1 MVCTLGKPKENTRK
15 RCIRNIWQE
24 AWIAGCYG
32 DAELGYCGS
41 SPLGLVVLVGQ
52 KSDKTDIHSMA
63 AKSAGVD
70 RDVAKAVLTYGTLYG
85 QGLKGATDGLRKN
98 LPLETTESCKTKA
111 DSFLKGFKGRRSEDT
126 KRWVGGLASQAF
138 NYMDKLANHRSPRT
152 PVLGAAMSKAL
163 AGQRDFAT
171 TRTNWTIQSAGVDF
185 RDLLVIYTRYC
196 FEQLGVR
203 GRLLLTIHD
212 EIRTIIKTE
221 DIRKATYALQLAHV
235 LVRAYFIDS
244 LGLDCIPSSV
254 AWFTAVD
261 VDQVVRKEPNQTCIT
276 PSQPEAIKPGY
287 ILTPKDL
294 TEYQVKQPSLV

>member
-1 MVCTLGKPKENTRK
+1 M
-15 RCIRNIWQE
+15 
-24 AWIAGCYG
+24 
-32 DAELGYCGS
+32 
-41 SPLGLVVLVGQ
+41 
-52 KSDKTDIHSMA
+52 
-63 AKSAGVD
+63 
-70 RDVAKAVLTYGTLYG
+70 TYGTLYG

-98 LPLETTESCKTKA
+98 LPLETTESCMAKA
-111 DSFLKGFKGRRSEDT
+111 NSFLMGFKGRRSEEYASDESSKRLKDLKGT
-126 KRWVGGLASQAF
+126 KDKQSRRWVGGLASQAF
-138 NYMDKLANHRSPRT
+138 NFMDKLANHRSPRT

-212 EIRTIIKTE
+212 EIRTIVKTE

-235 LVRAYFIDS
+235 LVRAYFVDA

-294 TEYQVKQPSLV
+294 TEYQVKELSLV